1 MRSVWK
7 QLACTSVAFLLALAF
22 APAAWGQKFN
32 RPIDEGAS
40 SAAITKDVTVTE
52 HTGAKLPLDLTFV
65 DESGK
70 TVTLGQYFQGK
81 RPVVLQLGYYDCPM
95 LCSYISQG
103 LAASVKSI
111 SFTAGKDYE
120 LVFVSIDPKE
130 TPELAAQ
137 KKAAFLQDYGRDAAD
152 GWHFLTGRQEQ
163 IQALAKAD
171 GFNYKWVESAG
182 QYAHPAALTLCMP
195 DGRISRY
202 LYGVRFDPTTLR
214 ESLVEASNGQIGNTL
229 DQVFLTCFR
238 YDGHQGKYAWAA
250 IGLMRIGG
258 VLIMIIV
265 GTVLTRM
272 FLKERKQHQ
281 QQQQEKAAQEAGAGR

>member
-1 MRSVWK
+1 MKDVFK
-7 QLACTSVAFLLALAF
+7 QFACTTAAALLLAF
-22 APAAWGQKFN
+22 TSAAGWAQSFN
-32 RPIDEGAS
+32 KPLDGPTDS
-40 SAAITKDVTVTE
+40 SAITKDVTVTE
-52 HTGAKLPLDLTFV
+52 HTGAKLPLDLGFV

-70 TVTLGQYFQGK
+70 PVLLGQYFQGK
-81 RPVVLQLGYYDCPM
+81 RPVILQLGYYDCPM

-111 SFTAGKDYE
+111 SLTAGKDYE

-137 KKAAFLQDYGRDAAD
+137 KKASFLKDYGRDAAT

-182 QYAHPAALTLCMP
+182 QFAHPAALTLCMP

-214 ESLVEASNGQIGNTL
+214 ESLVEASNGQIGNAL
-229 DQVFLTCFR
+229 DQVYLTCFR

-250 IGLMRIGG
+250 VGLMRIGG
-258 VLIMIIV
+258 VLITIIV
-265 GTVLTRM
+265 GTVLFRM
-272 FLKERKQHQ
+272 LRKEQKQKQ
-281 QQQQEKAAQEAGAGR
+281 REAEEAGAGR

>member
-1 MRSVWK
+1 MKGVLK
-7 QLACTSVAFLLALAF
+7 QLACTSAAFLLALA
-22 APAAWGQKFN
+22 PAAARGQTFN
-32 RPIDEGAS
+32 RPIDDGVNT
-40 SAAITKDVTVTE
+40 AAITKDVTVTE
-52 HTGAKLPLDLTFV
+52 HTGARLPLDLSFV

-70 TVTLGQYFQGK
+70 PVTLGQYFQGK

-103 LAASVKSI
+103 LATSVKSI

-120 LVFVSIDPKE
+120 MVFVSIDPKE

-137 KKAAFLQDYGRDAAD
+137 KKAAFLKDYGRDAAD
-152 GWHFLTGRQEQ
+152 GWHFLTGKQEQ

-214 ESLVEASNGQIGNTL
+214 ESLVEASNGQIGNPL

-250 IGLMRIGG
+250 VGLMRIGG

-265 GTVLTRM
+265 GAVLTRM
-272 FLKERKQHQ
+272 FLKERKQQ
-281 QQQQEKAAQEAGAGR
+281 REREAQKAGAER

>member
-1 MRSVWK
+1 MRGVLR
-7 QLACTSVAFLLALAF
+7 QLACTSAAFLLALA
-22 APAAWGQKFN
+22 AVDATASGQKFN
-32 RPIDEGAS
+32 RPFDDGAS
-40 SAAITKDVTVTE
+40 TEAVTKDVTVSE
-52 HTGAKLPLDLTFV
+52 HPGAKLPLDLSFV

-70 TVTLGQYFQGK
+70 PVTLGQYFHDK

-130 TPELAAQ
+130 TPQLAAE
-137 KKAAFLQDYGRDAAD
+137 KKASFLKDYARDAAD
-152 GWHFLTGRQEQ
+152 GWHFLTGKQEQ

-182 QYAHPAALTLCMP
+182 QYAHPAALTLCSP

-202 LYGVRFDPTTLR
+202 LYGVRFNPTTLR
-214 ESLVEASNGQIGNTL
+214 ESLVEASNGQIGNTI

-250 IGLMRIGG
+250 VGLMRIGG
-258 VLIMIIV
+258 VLIMIVV

-272 FLKERKQHQ
+272 FLKERKQK
-281 QQQQEKAAQEAGAGR
+281 ERKAQEAGVGH

>member
-1 MRSVWK
+1 MRGVLR
-7 QLACTSVAFLLALAF
+7 QLACTIAAFLLALA
-22 APAAWGQKFN
+22 AADATASGQKFN
-32 RPIDEGAS
+32 RPFDDGAS
-40 SAAITKDVTVTE
+40 TEAITKDVTVSE
-52 HTGAKLPLDLTFV
+52 HPGAKLPLDLSFV

-70 TVTLGQYFQGK
+70 PVKLGQYFHDK

-130 TPELAAQ
+130 TPQLAAA
-137 KKAAFLQDYGRDAAD
+137 KKASFLKDYGRDTDD

-182 QYAHPAALTLCMP
+182 QYAHPAALTLCSP

-202 LYGVRFDPTTLR
+202 LFGVRFNPTTLR

-250 IGLMRIGG
+250 VGLMRTGG
-258 VLIMIIV
+258 VLIMIVV

-272 FLKERKQHQ
+272 FLKERKQK
-281 QQQQEKAAQEAGAGR
+281 EREAQEAGVGH